1 LTAPSDRDPA
11 SPDPTLRRRPIM
23 KDVAELA
30 GVSRTTVSLVLSGR
44 DTRIAEATKRRV
56 EQAARDLN
64 FRPSVAAQQLRTSR
78 SKLVGLIGDE
88 IATGPFAGDLIAGA
102 QAAAAERGHALV
114 VMNTGREGDL
124 SVDIEVLE
132 DRHADALIFA
142 TVMTRPVTLS
152 DHLAGRNVIL
162 LNCFDEEHDFPA
174 VLPDDRAGGAAA
186 VGLAAAAGHR
196 RIALLGGEQGTWPAM
211 SRLAG
216 YRDALAKAG
225 IGFDRTLVRDGNW
238 HADSGYEQARKV
250 LRLRDPATAL
260 VCGNDRMALGAYD
273 AIKELGLTIPGDV
286 SVIGYDDQREIVAYT
301 RPPLTTMR
309 LPYYEMGGSAVSA
322 ILDGR
327 SFRREMLRCEPVPR
341 GSLGPVRTAG
351 RNERTSRAPRDVP
364 PQLP

>member
-1 LTAPSDRDPA
+1 
-11 SPDPTLRRRPIM
+11 
-23 KDVAELA
+23 
-30 GVSRTTVSLVLSGR
+30 
-44 DTRIAEATKRRV
+44 
-56 EQAARDLN
+56 
-64 FRPSVAAQQLRTSR
+64 
-78 SKLVGLIGDE
+78 
-88 IATGPFAGDLIAGA
+88 
-102 QAAAAERGHALV
+102 
-114 VMNTGREGDL
+114 
-124 SVDIEVLE
+124 
-132 DRHADALIFA
+132 
-142 TVMTRPVTLS
+142 
-152 DHLAGRNVIL
+152 
-162 LNCFDEEHDFPA
+162 
-174 VLPDDRAGGAAA
+174 
-186 VGLAAAAGHR
+186 
-196 RIALLGGEQGTWPAM
+196 M

-225 IGFDRTLVRDGNW
+225 IGFDRALVRDGNW

-364 PQLP
+364 P

>member
-1 LTAPSDRDPA
+1 LTAPTDRDPA
-11 SPDPTLRRRPIM
+11 SPDASRARRPIM
-23 KDVAELA
+23 KDVADLA
-30 GVSRTTVSLVLSGR
+30 GVSRTTVSLVLNGR
-44 DTRIAEATKRRV
+44 DTRIAEATRRRV

-88 IATGPFAGDLIAGA
+88 IATGPFAGGLIAGA
-102 QAAAAERGHALV
+102 QAAAAEREHALV

-124 SVDIEVLE
+124 SVDMEVLE
-132 DRHADALIFA
+132 DRHVDALIFA
-142 TVMTRPVTLS
+142 TVMTRPVALS
-152 DHLAGRNVIL
+152 GGLAGRSVIL

-186 VGLAAAAGHR
+186 TSLAASAGHR
-196 RIALLGGEQGTWPAM
+196 RIALLGGERGTRPAV

-216 YRDALAKAG
+216 YRDAVARFG
-225 IGFDRTLVRDGNW
+225 IPFDRALVRDGNW

-260 VCGNDRMALGAYD
+260 LCGNDRMALGAYD
-273 AIKELGLTIPGDV
+273 AIKELGLSIPRDI
-286 SVIGYDDQREIVAYT
+286 SVIGYDDQQEIVAYM

-309 LPYYEMGGSAVSA
+309 LPYYEMGRAAVAA

-327 SFRREMLRCEPVPR
+327 SFRREMLRIEPVLR
-341 GSLGPVRTAG
+341 GSLAPVRTPGRSGAG
-351 RNERTSRAPRDVP
+351 R
-364 PQLP
+364 